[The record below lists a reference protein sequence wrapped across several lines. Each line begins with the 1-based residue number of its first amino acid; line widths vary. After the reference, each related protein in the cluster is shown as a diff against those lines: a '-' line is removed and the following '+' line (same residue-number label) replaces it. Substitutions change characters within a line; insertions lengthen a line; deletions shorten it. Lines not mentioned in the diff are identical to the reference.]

1 MVDIDKKYEKNRR
14 LSLYKRQKKMYNKMV
29 CVLCCKKDGG
39 KTKEESPQ
47 TLNEGSSSK
56 TSALPKIDPI
66 SQFRTF

>member
-1 MVDIDKKYEKNRR
+1 MKKIGVYPFTKDKKRCIIRWYVFCAVK
-14 LSLYKRQKKMYNKMV
+14 KTAARQKKK
-29 CVLCCKKDGG
+29 
-39 KTKEESPQ
+39 SPQ